1 MLKTFIIGLF
11 HARITIKNN
20 FGILKKMFR
29 EFFIKSNLNVLF
41 LLDVVICCRMLNDMI
56 LNGKDEDVDELML
69 QLKVK
74 NVPKKK
80 KGGGRRNFDQGV

>member
-1 MLKTFIIGLF
+1 MLEAFTIGLF
-11 HARITIKNN
+11 HARITIKDN

-41 LLDVVICCRMLNDMI
+41 LLDVVICCRMLHDMI
-56 LNGKDEDVDELML
+56 LNCKYEDVHELML

-74 NVPKKK
+74 NVPKNK
-80 KGGGRRNFDQGV
+80 KGVERRNFDQGV

>member
-1 MLKTFIIGLF
+1 MLKAFPIGLF
-11 HARITIKNN
+11 HARITIKNK
-20 FGILKKMFR
+20 FGIFKNMFK

-41 LLDVVICCRMLNDMI
+41 LLDVVICCCMLHNMI

-74 NVPKKK
+74 SVPKNK
-80 KGGGRRNFDQGV
+80 KGVERRNFDQGV

>member
-1 MLKTFIIGLF
+1 MLKAFTIGSF

-41 LLDVVICCRMLNDMI
+41 LLDVVICCGMLHDMI
-56 LNGKDEDVDELML
+56 LNGKDQDVDELML
-69 QLKVK
+69 QLEIK
-74 NVPKKK
+74 NVPKNK
-80 KGGGRRNFDQGV
+80 KGVEMGNFDQGV

>member
-1 MLKTFIIGLF
+1 MLKAFIIGFF

-20 FGILKKMFR
+20 FGILKKTFR

-74 NVPKKK
+74 NVPKNK
-80 KGGGRRNFDQGV
+80 KGVERRNFDQGV

>member
-1 MLKTFIIGLF
+1 MLKAFIIGLF
-11 HARITIKNN
+11 HARIIRKNN

-41 LLDVVICCRMLNDMI
+41 FLDLVICCCMLHNMI
-56 LNGKDEDVDELML
+56 VNGKDEDSDELML

-74 NVPKKK
+74 NVPKNKK
-80 KGGGRRNFDQGV
+80 RCGKEKL